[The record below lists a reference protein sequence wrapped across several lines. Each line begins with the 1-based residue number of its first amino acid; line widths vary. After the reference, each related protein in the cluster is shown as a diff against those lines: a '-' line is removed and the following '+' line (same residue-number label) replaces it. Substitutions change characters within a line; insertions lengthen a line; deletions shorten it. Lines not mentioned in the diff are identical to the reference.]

1 MTEKQSRELTLVA
14 YFLSRCGATIP
25 GKRSPAP
32 PSVLG
37 VQTWNR
43 AYAMFYGRLGAG
55 RTFMVFRNSLRN
67 ARDDF
72 DGHLDSGRIGWRAKG
87 TEGDEHRPPRLLP
100 KQKQDAV
107 DAWRLRSDDELWR
120 AVRQYADDTVQF
132 VGSSVLL
139 DLAAELDPEKPA
151 IVARTEG
158 GRKVIVSIR
167 IERDPSLR
175 AAAIRLHGTTCM
187 VCGFSFA
194 EMYGAWGD
202 GFAVVHHLQPLGI
215 SDADERETNSATD
228 LAVLC
233 ANCHCMV
240 HRRRNVAL
248 TLDELRAKVCW
259 TYPPAFPV
267 LRRQL

>member
-1 MTEKQSRELTLVA
+1 MTERQSRELTLVA
-14 YFLSRCGATIP
+14 YFLSRCGAIVP

-32 PSVLG
+32 PRVLG

-87 TEGDEHRPPRLLP
+87 TEGDDHRPPRPLP

-107 DAWRLRSDDELWR
+107 DTWRSRSDDELWR
-120 AVRQYADDTVQF
+120 AVRQFADDTVQF

-151 IVARTEG
+151 IIVRTEG

-167 IERDPSLR
+167 VERDPSLR
-175 AAAIRLHGTTCM
+175 AAAIKLHGTTCM

-194 EMYGAWGD
+194 EMYGAWGA
-202 GFAVVHHLQPLGI
+202 GFAVVHHLQPLGGSE
-215 SDADERETNSATD
+215 SDTRETDPAVD

-240 HRRRNVAL
+240 HRKRNVAL
-248 TLDELRAKVCW
+248 TLDELRAKLRC
-259 TYPPAFPV
+259 AFPLAV
-267 LRRQL
+267 AALKGD